1 MGIIDP
7 IDILWSKSVSHV
19 RWRNVPMIAESIIS
33 ALTATAVHV
42 YRKTDP
48 KGVAKRWQ
56 KIKKQRKSQKNG
68 QNTSVPMAKET
79 LTSVV
84 ANWARNKTKRKWKMG
99 RMSDLDIERQ
109 ENKEPEQEYPDCL
122 TAIGLAMTLVDTLI
136 EQEYIQPEFKLQ
148 ALHDI
153 EKTIKFKM
161 DDQMTTFY
169 QP

>member
-1 MGIIDP
+1 
-7 IDILWSKSVSHV
+7 
-19 RWRNVPMIAESIIS
+19 
-33 ALTATAVHV
+33 
-42 YRKTDP
+42 
-48 KGVAKRWQ
+48 
-56 KIKKQRKSQKNG
+56 
-68 QNTSVPMAKET
+68 MAKET

-84 ANWARNKTKRKWKMG
+84 ANWARNKAKRKWKMG